1 MIAGGQGSEIWLS
14 YLGPTAPK
22 HSRKSSHSRRIK
34 DYSGPRSL
42 RKVIAGGQRSEIWLS
57 LCLGPSRKSS
67 HSRTKKSWKKLHTCR
82 YSGPRSSEKTHKT
95 NIFVEKKKASNED
108 KSSNYGLR
116 GSQDG
121 GQTLHPF
128 GIFLSLT
135 WKNVAWTEVSHMFRN
150 VFLVHLKVTFGH
162 FVQLVAPTDQWLATM
177 FQITIL
183 NSGEF

>member
-1 MIAGGQGSEIWLS
+1 MLDLPEV
-14 YLGPTAPK
+14 
-22 HSRKSSHSRRIK
+22 K
-34 DYSGPRSL
+34 DKFLFPFL

-57 LCLGPSRKSS
+57 FLGPTAPKHNRKSS
-67 HSRTKKSWKKLHTCR
+67 HLRTKNSWKKLHACG
-82 YSGPRSSEKTHKT
+82 YSGPRIKRIKLTSL
-95 NIFVEKKKASNED
+95 VKKKASNED
-108 KSSNYGLR
+108 KSNNYGLR

-128 GIFLSLT
+128 AIFLSVI

-162 FVQLVAPTDQWLATM
+162 FVQLVAPTDQWLAAM

-183 NSGEF
+183 NAGEF